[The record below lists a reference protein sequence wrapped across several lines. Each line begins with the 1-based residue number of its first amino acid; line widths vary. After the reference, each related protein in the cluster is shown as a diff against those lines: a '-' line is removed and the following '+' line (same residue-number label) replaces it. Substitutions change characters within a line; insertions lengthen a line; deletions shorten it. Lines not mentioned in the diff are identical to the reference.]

1 MAFKRSAVRSRLS
14 PPQNTDFSLKSR
26 CFSNFLTY
34 FQFKFSFG
42 STLGSTKPVN
52 ILPFCRRKDG
62 QNGIHP
68 REDQRKENRI
78 FQVQGLRGTGR
89 RRQASFQVYD
99 LVCRVKFILA
109 ACILIMGKGHDVLSN
124 EQLFSK
130 EIENDPENLDA
141 ILDGGYSHPALTDS
155 ALLGLLLE

>member
-1 MAFKRSAVRSRLS
+1 MTTILQKSLRATATFRCMAFKRSAVRSRLS
-14 PPQNTDFSLKSR
+14 PPQNTDFSMKSR
-26 CFSNFLTY
+26 CFSNFLTH
-34 FQFKFSFG
+34 FQFKISFG

-89 RRQASFQVYD
+89 RRQASFQVYY
-99 LVCRVKFILA
+99 LVSARRTHPRHGSELSP
-109 ACILIMGKGHDVLSN
+109 KG
-124 EQLFSK
+124 
-130 EIENDPENLDA
+130 
-141 ILDGGYSHPALTDS
+141 GGTV
-155 ALLGLLLE
+155 GG